1 MATEYTEDQLHD
13 LSDEELDAAFKEAK
27 AERDAPEEDDG
38 VQEEEEEE
46 VEEEEV
52 EDTVEK
58 EVETGEDT
66 IEEKVDPDLEHPEGD
81 SDEPSDTEETVEED
95 AVEDSETNPED
106 SDQSDEDKSVE
117 EKAKAKTEAVVS
129 KYKVKANGQDLELTN
144 DELIKLAPKALDY
157 TRKMQE
163 IAPWRKTISALKD
176 NNMSGADV
184 NLMISA
190 LSGDKDAVTEIVKR
204 AGVDMLDIDT
214 ETEAP
219 YAVKEYGKSEQQLA
233 LEDVVNTI
241 SVDPEYIKT
250 QKVVNNDWDRKSQDE
265 LVNNPQM
272 IEALHYDVKAGIFD
286 KVSPIAL
293 KYKALDNGRRSDI
306 EYYRM
311 AGKEYYTDLQAQEA
325 QANQANVA
333 NDQILRDQEAVKVAK
348 AAEKKRA
355 KIAKAAASRKAAA
368 TTKKSAGKLN
378 VVDFLDDN
386 DEEFDA
392 WYKKLQESQ

>member
-1 MATEYTEDQLHD
+1 MATEYTDDQLHD
-13 LSDEELDAAFKEAK
+13 LSDEELDVAFREAK
-27 AERDAPEEDDG
+27 AERDNPVEDSD
-38 VQEEEEEE
+38 VQEEEEIISEE
-46 VEEEEV
+46 EAVIEEDEIIEEEE
-52 EDTVEK
+52 
-58 EVETGEDT
+58 
-66 IEEKVDPDLEHPEGD
+66 IDLEQPEED
-81 SDEPSDTEETVEED
+81 SDEPSDTEETIEEEAEID
-95 AVEDSETNPED
+95 PEADPED
-106 SDQSDEDKSVE
+106 SYQSDADKLVE
-117 EKAKAKTEAVVS
+117 EEVEVEKEVVVS

-176 NNMSGADV
+176 NDMSEADV

-204 AGVDMLDIDT
+204 AGVDTLDIDT

-219 YAVKEYGKSEQQLA
+219 YTGKEYGRSEQQLA

-241 SVDPEYIKT
+241 SVDPEYTKT
-250 QKVVNNDWDRKSQDE
+250 QRVVNSEWDRKSQDE

-293 KYKALDNGRRSDI
+293 KYKALDNGRHSDI

-311 AGKEYYTDLQAQEA
+311 AGKEYYGDLQAQEA
-325 QANQANVA
+325 QVSQTGEA
-333 NDQILRDQEAVKVAK
+333 DTRILRDKEAVKVAK
-348 AAEKKRA
+348 AAEMKRA
-355 KIAKAAASRKAAA
+355 KITKAAASRKAAA
-368 TTKKSAGKLN
+368 TTKKAAGKLN
-378 VVDFLDDN
+378 VVDFLADN
-386 DEEFDA
+386 DEDYDA
-392 WYKKLQESQ
+392 WYKKLQASQ

>member
-13 LSDEELDAAFKEAK
+13 LNDEELDAAFKEAK
-27 AERDAPEEDDG
+27 TERDAPEEHDG
-38 VQEEEEEE
+38 TQKDIKEVVEDTVKEEEQEEEE
-46 VEEEEV
+46 VN
-52 EDTVEK
+52 
-58 EVETGEDT
+58 
-66 IEEKVDPDLEHPEGD
+66 PDLEHPEED
-81 SDEPSDTEETVEED
+81 SDKPGDTKETVED
-95 AVEDSETNPED
+95 PETNPEN
-106 SDQSDEDKSVE
+106 SDQSDEDKLVE
-117 EKAKAKTEAVVS
+117 EKEKAKTEAVVS
-129 KYKVKANGQDLELTN
+129 KYKVKANGQELELTN

-163 IAPWRKTISALKD
+163 IAPWRKTISALKE
-176 NNMSGADV
+176 NNTSEADV

-190 LSGDKDAVTEIVKR
+190 LNGDKDAVTEVVKR
-204 AGVDMLDIDT
+204 AGVDTLDIDT

-219 YAVKEYGKSEQQLA
+219 YIVKEYGKSEQQLA

-241 SVDPEYIKT
+241 SVDPEYVKT
-250 QKVVNNDWDRKSQDE
+250 QRVVNNDWDRKSQDE
-265 LVNNPQM
+265 LVNNPQT
-272 IEALHYDVKAGIFD
+272 IEALHYDIKAGIFD

-311 AGKEYYTDLQAQEA
+311 AGKEYYTDLQAQKEQTK
-325 QANQANVA
+325 QASVA

-348 AAEKKRA
+348 VAENKRA
-355 KIAKAAASRKAAA
+355 KITKAAASRKAAA

-378 VVDFLDDN
+378 VVDFLSDN

-392 WYKKLQESQ
+392 WYKNLQASQ

>member
-1 MATEYTEDQLHD
+1 MATEYTDDQLHD
-13 LSDEELDAAFKEAK
+13 LSDDELDAAFREAK
-27 AERDAPEEDDG
+27 AERDNPGEDDG
-38 VQEEEEEE
+38 VQEETQEEVEEVVEDNIEEE
-46 VEEEEV
+46 VEIEEEII
-52 EDTVEK
+52 EDE
-58 EVETGEDT
+58 
-66 IEEKVDPDLEHPEGD
+66 VDPDLEQPEED
-81 SDEPSDTEETVEED
+81 SDEPSDTEEIVEEEAEAD
-95 AVEDSETNPED
+95 PEVNPED
-106 SDQSDEDKSVE
+106 SDQSAEDKLAE
-117 EKAKAKTEAVVS
+117 EKEKADKEAIVS

-176 NNMSGADV
+176 NNMSEADV

-190 LSGDKDAVTEIVKR
+190 LKGDKDAVTEMVKR
-204 AGVDMLDIDT
+204 AGVDTLDIDT

-219 YAVKEYGKSEQQLA
+219 YTGKEYGRSEQQLA
-233 LEDVVNTI
+233 LEDVVSTI
-241 SVDPEYIKT
+241 SVDPEYTKT
-250 QKVVNNDWDRKSQDE
+250 QKVVNSDWDRTSQDE

-325 QANQANVA
+325 QVSQSNVA

-348 AAEKKRA
+348 AAETKRA
-355 KIAKAAASRKAAA
+355 KITKAAASRKAAA
-368 TTKKSAGKLN
+368 TTKKAAGKLN
-378 VVDFLDDN
+378 VVDFLADN
-386 DEEFDA
+386 DEDYDA
-392 WYKKLQESQ
+392 WYKKLQASQ

>member
-13 LSDEELDAAFKEAK
+13 LNDEELDAAFREAK
-27 AERDAPEEDDG
+27 AERDTPEEDDG
-38 VQEEEEEE
+38 TQEDIKEVVEDTVKEEEEEQE
-46 VEEEEV
+46 KEEV
-52 EDTVEK
+52 N
-58 EVETGEDT
+58 
-66 IEEKVDPDLEHPEGD
+66 PDLEHPEED
-81 SDEPSDTEETVEED
+81 SDKPGDTKETVEED
-95 AVEDSETNPED
+95 VVEDPETNPED
-106 SDQSDEDKSVE
+106 SDQNDEDKLVE
-117 EKAKAKTEAVVS
+117 EKAKAETEAVVS
-129 KYKVKANGQDLELTN
+129 KYKVKANGQELELTN

-163 IAPWRKTISALKD
+163 IAPWRKTISALKE
-176 NNMSGADV
+176 NNTSGADI

-190 LSGDKDAVTEIVKR
+190 LNGDKDAVTEVVKR
-204 AGVDMLDIDT
+204 AGVDTLDIDT
-214 ETEAP
+214 ETEVP
-219 YAVKEYGKSEQQLA
+219 YTVKEYGKSEQQLA

-241 SVDPEYIKT
+241 SVDPEYVKT
-250 QKVVNNDWDRKSQDE
+250 QRVVNNDWDRKSQDE
-265 LVNNPQM
+265 LVNNPQT

-311 AGKEYYTDLQAQEA
+311 AGKEYYTDLQAQKEQTK
-325 QANQANVA
+325 QAGVA

-348 AAEKKRA
+348 VAENKRA
-355 KIAKAAASRKAAA
+355 KITKAAASRKAAA

-378 VVDFLDDN
+378 VVDFLSDN

-392 WYKKLQESQ
+392 WYKNLQASQ